1 MTNTKAPRPQRA
13 TLDIVAMLQEAHAA
27 AGEGDQKARLAAS
40 LNSAR
45 TADAIVKAYSHPASR
60 PIAKLL
66 IETIVVE
73 PELTMMV
80 IANLVA
86 ACSRSDRFIA
96 KVYETLEDVVTEEAI
111 NDAAENAEVS

>member
-13 TLDIVAMLQEAHAA
+13 TLDIVTMLQEAHAA
-27 AGEGDQKARLAAS
+27 AEGDTKARLAAS